1 MQVKRIGNYVFSSF
15 IGKGS
20 FAEVYKGYHQTTK
33 LDVAIKMLPRSR
45 LPKEDG
51 AMIEKEV
58 SILFQLKHPNI
69 VHLIDFQKT
78 LNNYYLIFEYCK
90 YGDLDKFIHDNYGGR
105 VPEFQAQKIIQ
116 QIIEGIKFMKE
127 QKIVHRDLKLAN
139 LLVTKDFVVKI
150 ADFGFARYVDE
161 REMLFTSYVG
171 TPLTMA
177 PEILEHK
184 KYSEKCDTWSLG
196 IIFYQVIV
204 GRLPFDPGRGATS
217 HDLLNL
223 IKRKQIEFPI
233 ELSISPSIKD
243 LIRRMLVLDEN
254 KRMTFEEVF
263 KHDWITGVY
272 EVQDLTK
279 VPSQDLNASV
289 LLKSAYDQKRI
300 SDKINKD
307 REKNRKLSANATDQ
321 NQIISVVIGNP
332 QISPKGNDKNNQI
345 PNINEQIQ
353 VEKQLQIIP
362 KIIADKPEQSPSN
375 KTNEIHITFE
385 KIASNEEVKL
395 NSIIDDEI
403 VVSSDRV
410 KWKEIYECLLISK
423 IYELLEQKCDG
434 IMEKMK
440 KINNI
445 LLSKKTA
452 DVENSGILPV
462 LIIMQMLGIIKETLQ
477 GNVNVINEV
486 KKANLIDLQLKDFW
500 DNFTKI
506 QGLVSRFCGENTKII
521 DIYSELKAIYFE
533 FFKKMEDE
541 MIKLPIEK
549 FKGFDADELLYDS
562 LIHISE
568 NTALNEFLSEKKE
581 RLEQYT
587 VVDLICEIILFKK
600 TENWYELE
608 IVHNDKV
615 EKLLYDAGI
624 KLKDLA
630 ESHVEYLNEKLTF
643 DFKKLNDIL
652 QKEGNIKVI
661 KSLRDQFALRIN
673 IKPIHD
679 ELENTFINKI
689 KILHQ
694 EIKGRLNDLKE

>member
-20 FAEVYKGYHQTTK
+20 FAEVYKGYHQITK
-33 LDVAIKMLPRSR
+33 VDVAIKMIPRSR

-69 VHLIDFQKT
+69 VQLIDFQKT

-116 QIIEGIKFMKE
+116 QIINGIKFMKE

-139 LLVTKDFVVKI
+139 LLVAKDFVVKI

-161 REMLFTSYVG
+161 RESLFKSYVG

-177 PEILEHK
+177 PEILERT

-196 IIFYQVIV
+196 VIFYQIIV
-204 GRLPFDPGRGATS
+204 GRLPFDPGRGATPQ
-217 HDLLNL
+217 DLLNL
-223 IKRKQIEFPI
+223 IKRKTIEFSI
-233 ELSISPSIKD
+233 ELSISSSIKD
-243 LIRRMLVLDEN
+243 LIWKMLVLNEN
-254 KRMTFEEVF
+254 KRMAFEELF
-263 KHDWITGVY
+263 KHDWITGLF
-272 EVQDLTK
+272 EIQD
-279 VPSQDLNASV
+279 PSKAVLPQNLNASI

-300 SDKINKD
+300 RDKINKD
-307 REKNRKLSANATDQ
+307 QEKNKKLNGIAGEQ
-321 NQIISVVIGNP
+321 NQIIDINSGNQQIYLKGKDKID
-332 QISPKGNDKNNQI
+332 QISNMKDDIEKKKRFSKSPEGNENQTNITKEVQIKYEEAKLIITMDDKNDGI
-345 PNINEQIQ
+345 TE
-353 VEKQLQIIP
+353 
-362 KIIADKPEQSPSN
+362 SN
-375 KTNEIHITFE
+375 
-385 KIASNEEVKL
+385 
-395 NSIIDDEI
+395 
-403 VVSSDRV
+403 DRI

-434 IMEKMK
+434 IINKMK

-445 LLSKKTA
+445 LLNKKTT
-452 DVENSGILPV
+452 DVENSGILSV
-462 LIIMQMLGIIKETLQ
+462 LIIMQMLGIVKETLQ
-477 GNVNVINEV
+477 GNVDVVNEV

-500 DNFTKI
+500 ENFTKI
-506 QGLVSRFCGENTKII
+506 QGLVSKFCGENKNII

-568 NTALNEFLSEKKE
+568 NTVLNEFLSEKKE
-581 RLEQYT
+581 RFDQYT

-600 TENWYELE
+600 TESWYELE

-615 EKLLYDAGI
+615 DKLLFDSGI

-630 ESHVEYLNEKLTF
+630 ENHLEYLNEKLTF
-643 DFKKLNDIL
+643 DFKKLNNIL
-652 QKEGNIKVI
+652 QREGNIKII
-661 KSLRDQFALRIN
+661 KSLSDQFALKIN
-673 IKPIHD
+673 IKPINN
-679 ELENTFINKI
+679 ELECTFINKI